1 MDEADILRRK
11 TPVTEIVIDHHGID
25 HTDCLCAFDPAL
37 HRVISFSYNPLVAI
51 MPVEHINGIYKGRRP
66 CHVVL
71 IERIIPRCNGGH
83 IPFRIHRFLHISR
96 PFLIKSLIIKDICLS
111 ITTGGTVTQP
121 RHTLIALR
129 TVRRH
134 TPVIAPDTPERV
146 AMQCVEYGVRAF
158 ETAGGLHQVIDDLA
172 TERFR
177 SGKIIQT

>member
-1 MDEADILRRK
+1 
-11 TPVTEIVIDHHGID
+11 
-25 HTDCLCAFDPAL
+25 
-37 HRVISFSYNPLVAI
+37 
-51 MPVEHINGIYKGRRP
+51 MPIEHINGIYKGRRP
-66 CHVVL
+66 GHVVF
-71 IERIIPRCNGGH
+71 IKRIIPRCHGRH
-83 IPFRIHRFLHISR
+83 IPFRIHRFLHISG

-111 ITTGGTVTQP
+111 ITAGGTVTQP

-134 TPVIAPDTPERV
+134 APVIAPDTPERV